1 VTLTGLRVRIAGLW
15 AIFWVIT
22 CTCVVL
28 APVLRADK
36 AIGFEQVTGVLGQIS
51 GIWLPPL
58 SCFSAFWFPAAERKA
73 GSKKHVNSERILGA
87 MMLTTIFMV
96 LVLVLLLLPLYFIKY
111 EPNAVGD
118 LDKGQSL
125 TERISEMV
133 KFSLLLSPLVLAPIS
148 WLTAGHSEKSQEAQD
163 VS

>member
-1 VTLTGLRVRIAGLW
+1 MTLTGLRLRIAGLW
-15 AIFWVIT
+15 CLFWVIT
-22 CTCVVL
+22 SVCVML
-28 APVLRADK
+28 APVLRKDG

-58 SCFSAFWFPAAERKA
+58 SCFAAFWFPAAEREA
-73 GSKKHVNSERILGA
+73 NSKRYVGSERVFGA
-87 MMLTTIFMV
+87 FTLTTIFML
-96 LVLVLLLLPLYFIKY
+96 LVLVLLLLPLYFIPY
-111 EPNAVGD
+111 VPNATGD

-148 WLTAGHSEKSQEAQD
+148 WLTGGHTGNIEG
-163 VS
+163 